1 MKVATSP
8 FSAATSLTAH
18 LSRNARS
25 AAVSAG
31 AWRRL
36 ISYCAFMNSWF
47 AANVPMP
54 IPASDSVIWRTTP
67 RGSACGPTV

>member
-1 MKVATSP
+1 MNVATSP
-8 FSAATSLTAH
+8 AWAATSLTAD

-31 AWRRL
+31 PWRRL
-36 ISYCAFMNSWF
+36 ISYCEFMNSWLE
-47 AANVPMP
+47 ANVPIPMP
-54 IPASDSVIWRTTP
+54 AIASVIARTTP

>member
-1 MKVATSP
+1 MNVAISP
-8 FSAATSLTAH
+8 CVAATSLTAL

-36 ISYCAFMNSWF
+36 ISYCEFMNSWL
-47 AANVPMP
+47 AANVCMP
-54 IPASDSVIWRTTP
+54 SRDSASVIWRTTP
-67 RGSACGPTV
+67 LGSACGPTV